1 MSDNNVQEDFEVT
14 KQAML
19 AYEVKL
25 KREIVMVTK
34 EEVEKAKDNYQAA
47 AEAAYGASEAAEVD
61 EAVAEADAAWDEY
74 LKLEREYEDGN
85 KSTED

>member
-1 MSDNNVQEDFEVT
+1 
-14 KQAML
+14 
-19 AYEVKL
+19 
-25 KREIVMVTK
+25 MVTK
-34 EEVEKAKDNYQAA
+34 EQVDKAKDNYQAA

-61 EAVAEADAAWDEY
+61 GAVAEADAAWDEY